1 YITDKS
7 FAIKDVGSKIFEM
20 RYVKDAKEIEF
31 LKIAGYL
38 SDIGIK
44 GSLENVRVGMSEL
57 EFDVAGDNALLK
69 YVSENY
75 PDTYIGFA
83 NWTCS
88 GIDRTAQPHLD
99 SNTRILQRGDIVIH
113 SRQVWYEN
121 YRAENERTFI
131 IGNQQKKKKCLRLQ

>member
-1 YITDKS
+1 LNKYPKGTTVGIEKDIVSASFSEYITDKS

-57 EFDVAGDNALLK
+57 EFDVAGDNALL
-69 YVSENY
+69 
-75 PDTYIGFA
+75 
-83 NWTCS
+83 
-88 GIDRTAQPHLD
+88 
-99 SNTRILQRGDIVIH
+99 
-113 SRQVWYEN
+113 
-121 YRAENERTFI
+121 
-131 IGNQQKKKKCLRLQ
+131 